1 MTHFVYETTNLLNGK
16 KYIGKHSTCNMDDG
30 YLGSG
35 KHLCN
40 SIKKYGKENFERKI
54 LKEFN
59 DEKKAYQYE
68 ERLVTKEIV
77 DDRNYYNITT
87 GGNGLSSEDVKKQWE
102 NPEHK
107 KLMSAN
113 MKRLRKDPEFNQ
125 KNAEICSK
133 RLKKLWKDLEFR
145 DMMSKTNSKRLKK
158 LWKDLEYRDMMS
170 KGMKERSTGEN
181 NSNSKLTEENVKD
194 IKKRLQQGERG
205 VDIAKI
211 YNVKRCTI
219 SSIKNGRNWKHI

>member
-133 RLKKLWKDLEFR
+133 RLKKLWKDLE
-145 DMMSKTNSKRLKK
+145 
-158 LWKDLEYRDMMS
+158 YRDMMS